1 MGSLVLASIP
11 TLSVLVNTCV
21 KCSLPLIMSD
31 TQEFDTLTLRNRE
44 VTETLSPLEDLG
56 KNGGKNEEFD
66 KLELR
71 NRTVTEIYSPVDDLG
86 QDAKD
91 KRCNDANKS
100 DKEEFDKLELRN
112 RTVTETL
119 SLVADLGQDANQENE
134 KVNTN
139 EANGENEKDP
149 KVEGVNKKTEEDK
162 DKYDTLEL
170 RNRTI
175 NEIYSP
181 VEDLGQD
188 VSEKKKED
196 PKTEDENKTNEDDTN
211 EYDTLELRNRTVNE
225 VFEPVDTLELR
236 NRTVNEIFSPVSDL
250 GQDNPDEPSAKKQK
264 F

>member
-91 KRCNDANKS
+91 KRCNDSNKS

-119 SLVADLGQDANQENE
+119 SLVADFGQDANQENG

-139 EANGENEKDP
+139 EANGENKKDP
-149 KVEGVNKKTEEDK
+149 KEEEVNKKTDEDK
-162 DKYDTLEL
+162 DK
-170 RNRTI
+170 
-175 NEIYSP
+175 
-181 VEDLGQD
+181 
-188 VSEKKKED
+188 
-196 PKTEDENKTNEDDTN
+196 
-211 EYDTLELRNRTVNE
+211 YDTLELRNRTVNE

-250 GQDNPDEPSAKKQK
+250 GQDNPDEPSPKKQK
-264 F
+264 FDTLSLRDRDVTETLSPIDD